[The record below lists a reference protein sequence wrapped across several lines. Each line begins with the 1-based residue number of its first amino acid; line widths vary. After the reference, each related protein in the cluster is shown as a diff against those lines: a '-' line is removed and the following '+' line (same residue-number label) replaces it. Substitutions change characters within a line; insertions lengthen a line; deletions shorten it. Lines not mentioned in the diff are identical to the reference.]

1 MIDIMLKNIIPF
13 SLIAIVFLFSS
24 CDSNK
29 EEKQF
34 VADFAAIV
42 KNGDRTKLK
51 KVYPDFNSVDSL
63 AFEYN
68 ADSVS
73 VETSEAEGKFI
84 VKLNSKQSMIIEKS
98 AEGGFTILKSYG
110 LFAYESGV
118 MEFCKALGCYDETLS
133 DKENSERMNDKDFIG
148 LLLLKADDFLKKN
161 VRIEQRTHYN
171 KVGISVYN
179 NTGSVL
185 PKDYY
190 AVTVGVYFRG
200 DGPASLESTQSYSEE
215 DIPNGGSS
223 HFFVN
228 QTVDDLTYVEAEIT
242 CTAYDIS
249 SLQKVYKPTGDEYEK
264 YQKGEL

>member
-1 MIDIMLKNIIPF
+1 MKKIIILGLVALTIM
-13 SLIAIVFLFSS
+13 STS
-24 CDSNK
+24 CESNK
-29 EEKQF
+29 EVKQF
-34 VADFAAIV
+34 ASDFAAIV
-42 KNGDRTKLK
+42 KNGDRTKLEK
-51 KVYPDFNSVDSL
+51 MYPDFNSVDSL

-110 LFAYESGV
+110 LFAYEPGV

-161 VRIEQRTHYN
+161 VRIEQRTYYN
-171 KVGISVYN
+171 KVGINIYN
-179 NTGSVL
+179 NTGINL
-185 PKDYY
+185 PKDCY

-200 DGPASLESTQSYSEE
+200 DGPASLESTQTYSEE

-228 QTVDDLTYVEAEIT
+228 QTVDDLTYVEAELT
-242 CTAYDIS
+242 CNAYDMS
-249 SLQKVYKPTGDEYEK
+249 SLQKIYKPTGDEYEK
-264 YQKGEL
+264 YQKGE